1 MIKVLTVMLLA
12 TLLGAGLCLSGTALA
27 QTTPVSISP
36 ASQTVFEGQVFTVD
50 VVVTPAVPI
59 AGGQFSLSFDHTFLT
74 ANSVTEG
81 NLFKQGGA
89 ITFFSPGTINNAA
102 GTITGAYAAIIT
114 TGQSV
119 STPGVFATVSFTAKT
134 TLGTSPLTLS
144 SVTVGDPAGHPV
156 PITVNSGQVTVVQ
169 PPPTPTPVPTPTPTP
184 PPPPAVLMV
193 TPSPNTVSE
202 LATYTVNMRTSKQLV
217 AGDSITLDFPDA
229 VTIPATISR
238 SYVAV
243 DGYALT
249 SDDPQPVV
257 DTASMKVIIQIPGP
271 KAPLAPKTFN
281 VVISQGAS
289 IRNPALAKL
298 TTDSTPYEMKV
309 TTTKE
314 DLGKLAFTIVPSYKI
329 GPTQG
334 GRSTPVP
341 VTGKGWTPYA
351 SITVGG
357 ALLPVVGQVQNDGTF
372 SVTAN
377 PLTSGIVWCRDGSG
391 RGSPSSG
398 AGAVWPIA
406 EPIFTVPATVTVEP
420 LSGNVGSTVTI
431 SGYDFTPG
439 GNIPASVGIKIGG
452 VAWGPPVPVVLATRD
467 AYGTNDDFQCS
478 LNVPYTMNGSQPVQV
493 TDNATKT
500 AQAGFVINS
509 PVVTVTPTSGP
520 PGSFVTLTGSNFGA
534 GDAIPVGGITFS
546 ALAWNKLSVSVDSFG
561 SWGAVL
567 AVPQDAV
574 EAPNQVYVMTLH
586 GTTAQAFF
594 VVTHPAWDTNR
605 DGCVSVLDVILVGQR
620 FDQMGTPGWL
630 DEDVNKDGVIS
641 VLDIILIG
649 QHFGEGCG

>member
-1 MIKVLTVMLLA
+1 MTKVLTVMLLA
-12 TLLGAGLCLSGTALA
+12 TLLAAGLCLSGTALA
-27 QTTPVSISP
+27 QTTTVSISP
-36 ASQTVFEGQVFTVD
+36 ASQTVPQGQTFTVD
-50 VVVTPAVPI
+50 VYINPAVAI
-59 AGGQFSLSFDHTFLT
+59 AGATFNLAFNASLLT
-74 ANSVTEG
+74 ANSVTQG
-81 NLFKQGGA
+81 NLFAGFV
-89 ITFFSPGTINNAA
+89 TFFNPGTINNTA
-102 GTITGAYAAIIT
+102 GTITNIFSAIT
-114 TGQSV
+114 QSGGGSV
-119 STPGVFATVSFTAKT
+119 TTPGVLATISFTAKT
-134 TLGTSPLTLS
+134 ALGTSPLTLS
-144 SVTVGDPAGHPV
+144 SVTVGDPAGQPV
-156 PITVNSGQVTVVQ
+156 SLTVNNGQVTVVQ
-169 PPPTPTPVPTPTPTP
+169 PPPTPTSVPTPTPTP

-202 LATYTVNMRTSKQLV
+202 LAAYTVNIRTSKQLQ
-217 AGDSITLDFPDA
+217 AGDSIVLDFPDA
-229 VTIPATISR
+229 VTVPATISR

-243 DGYALT
+243 GGCALT
-249 SDDPQPVV
+249 ADDPQPVV
-257 DTASMKVIIQIPGP
+257 DTANMKVIITIPQWIAAILP
-271 KAPLAPKTFN
+271 ATFD
-281 VVISQGAS
+281 VKIAQGAG
-289 IRNPALAKL
+289 IRNPAIAKL
-298 TTDSTPYEMKV
+298 NTDSSPYEMKV
-309 TTTKE
+309 TATYE
-314 DLGKLAFTIVPSYKI
+314 DLGKLAYTILPSYKI

-351 SITVGG
+351 TITVGG

-398 AGAVWPIA
+398 AGTVWPIT

-420 LSGNVGSTVTI
+420 LTGNVGSTVI
-431 SGYDFTPG
+431 VSGYDFTPG
-439 GNIPASVGIKIGG
+439 GTIPAAVGIKIGG
-452 VAWGPPVPVVLATRD
+452 LDWGPPTPLVLCTRD

-478 LNVPYTMNGSQPVQV
+478 LSVPYTMNGSQVVQV

-520 PGSFVTLTGSNFGA
+520 PGTFVTLTGSNFGA

-546 ALAWNKLSVSVDSFG
+546 ASAWNNLSVPVDSFG

-567 AVPQDAV
+567 SVPQDAV

-594 VVTHPAWDTNR
+594 VVTRPAWDTNR

-620 FDQMGTPGWL
+620 FDQMGTPGWVN
-630 DEDVNKDGVIS
+630 EDVNKDGVIS